1 MKLLPKFHFGRG
13 LLQAAAALSL
23 YVGAISAPAAFD
35 FISLAKGAT
44 GIARAHTNEPHG
56 NGSQDSLER
65 SLELSRTVAL
75 PSEAGSFN
83 ACAKQFPHETAPLAR
98 VARAEGATPLCYE
111 RFAVLYSPVTKGPV
125 YSAQRLT
132 RERIA
137 DAGDE
142 RRTNVFFEDRRLS
155 HGSVRLSDY
164 RASGY
169 DRGHMSAAAD
179 MPDGL
184 SMTHSFSL
192 TNMVPQA
199 PENNRKA
206 WADVEKATRQY
217 VRRAQGNVYVFTG
230 PVYGIGTCPIA
241 VEADQQ
247 LHQRGI
253 FTDNVSDADVIK
265 MARNNGI
272 RLPAKFDLDSCTI
285 GNGLAVPTHLF
296 KLVYDE
302 STGRAWAHWVANTNK
317 AKVGKP
323 ITYQELVR
331 RTGLELLPNINP
343 KS

>member
-1 MKLLPKFHFGRG
+1 MKLKPYLRLSRG
-13 LLQAAAALSL
+13 LFQAIAALGL
-23 YVGAISAPAAFD
+23 YAGAVSAPAAFD
-35 FISLAKGAT
+35 LFSLTKDAARIATAKP
-44 GIARAHTNEPHG
+44 NEQRG
-56 NGSQDSLER
+56 GSRQESLER
-65 SLELSRTVAL
+65 SLELGRTVRL
-75 PSEAGSFN
+75 PGEAGTFQ
-83 ACAKQFPHETAPLAR
+83 ACAQQFPTGASPVAR
-98 VARAEGATPLCYE
+98 VAYAERAIPLCYE
-111 RFAVLYSPVTKGPV
+111 GFAVLYSLSTKGPV

-137 DAGDE
+137 DAADE
-142 RRTNVFFEDRRLS
+142 QRTNVFFEDRRLPA
-155 HGSVRLSDY
+155 GAVRLSDY

-179 MPDGL
+179 MPNGL

-192 TNMVPQA
+192 ANMVPQA

-206 WADVEKATRQY
+206 WADIERATRQY

-230 PVYGIGTCPIA
+230 PVYGLGSCPIA

-247 LHQRGI
+247 LSRRGI
-253 FTDNVSDADVIK
+253 VTDNISDAAVIK
-265 MARNNGI
+265 LASVNGI
-272 RLPAKFDLDSCTI
+272 QLPAKFDLDRCTI

-302 STGRAWAHWVANTNK
+302 ATGRAWAHWVSNTNN
-317 AKVGKP
+317 ARVSKP

-331 RTGLELLPNINP
+331 RTGLELLPSINP